1 MKALF
6 IVAIASAMTSISAQA
21 DSGFG
26 PSNGRVFASGW
37 QVAQT
42 KGNGTDQLKDRM
54 TDTDQLKDRMKDPD
68 GLKDRMK
75 DTDQLKDRMKDTGE
89 LKDRMK

>member
-1 MKALF
+1 MKTLF
-6 IVAIASAMTSISAQA
+6 ILAIVLAATSTCVWA
-21 DSGFG
+21 G
-26 PSNGRVFASGW
+26 NGSPTAGW

-42 KGNGTDQLKDRM
+42 KG

-89 LKDRMK
+89 LKDRMKDTGELKDRMK